1 MYELLTWQSLIRE
14 KFQRKFNEMQQ
25 ALWKHFEQI
34 STQSPASTSLS
45 LASAVYFFCGEEGLH
60 ETPSR
65 APIVS
70 YLKCGLVFYGMV
82 YEISISDNQEV
93 VYLFL
98 GDAGLQQTY
107 YKWNKITYFASS
119 VFNSSLH
126 AGWGRV
132 LGCSVEHHSPH
143 FSIAMIVIKKDPRKD
158 SNKNEKIESATSD
171 CSVHCSDSLRQPNT
185 EKAEKATAA
194 GWREGCFENGQI
206 QPIGKFLTSVRS
218 LQFSLTR
225 YIR

>member
-1 MYELLTWQSLIRE
+1 MVFITMQKAGAITFELLAWQPLILE
-14 KFQRKFNEMQQ
+14 EFQGKFNEIQQ
-25 ALWKHFEQI
+25 RQI
-34 STQSPASTSLS
+34 STQAPASTSLS

-107 YKWNKITYFASS
+107 YK
-119 VFNSSLH
+119 
-126 AGWGRV
+126 
-132 LGCSVEHHSPH
+132 
-143 FSIAMIVIKKDPRKD
+143 
-158 SNKNEKIESATSD
+158 
-171 CSVHCSDSLRQPNT
+171 
-185 EKAEKATAA
+185 
-194 GWREGCFENGQI
+194 
-206 QPIGKFLTSVRS
+206 
-218 LQFSLTR
+218 
-225 YIR
+225 